1 MSILFLKNSDYKS
14 KTSSKI
20 LKKKKKTTI
29 TSTLGMTVVQKE
41 TPMLWVLLHY
51 QLSQPSAQSN
61 VVYFLTLASM

>member
-14 KTSSKI
+14 KTPSKI

-41 TPMLWVLLHY
+41 TPMLWVLLHG
-51 QLSQPSAQSN
+51 
-61 VVYFLTLASM
+61 LTLSAYVS